1 MVVSMF
7 LIILIGFHD
16 FKDSFMEFGFFV
28 DFYGFLVFLVG
39 CTWLSISFYARMT
52 MTNHWSINI
61 YLVKIV
67 TYDAREKSKNRLKK
81 TSARSEQMFLRKLY
95 LSKNSMRHKARR

>member
-1 MVVSMF
+1 MIFKIVSWR
-7 LIILIGFHD
+7 
-16 FKDSFMEFGFFV
+16 
-28 DFYGFLVFLVG
+28 LVFFCWFSWFFGVFGWLHLVVY
-39 CTWLSISFYARMT
+39 SFYARMT

-81 TSARSEQMFLRKLY
+81 KTSARSEQLFLRKLY